1 MENNI
6 QTQKAG
12 DNSTQ
17 IQVEK
22 IENNY
27 GMGVQEVTQIVK
39 NEIDIA
45 LKENSL
51 VAETVARKRLNEF
64 SEIFLPK
71 LVKSNLIECFSEPA
85 IQLFFRN
92 TEKTAICTDS
102 RNCYEILSEI
112 LIHRVNKKEDFTT
125 IAATNKAIEIAD
137 KISDDALLFLTIF
150 LCVNRFIPNNGNI
163 NQGLQLL
170 DNLYGN
176 ILKEREIPYS
186 QNIIDNLEI
195 VGAIRKQELLTYK
208 SFDDFFPD
216 LLDGYANAGIDTE
229 TENYQKAKEL
239 LKEIGIDE
247 KFIFSNSLIEK
258 HIRINVVNREQL
270 DKLIITLNQQEKVN
284 RILNEI
290 YDLYDNS
297 NENKRNAKNEFLR
310 LLNNYTNIIKVKNW
324 WDTNIKTCGVSITA
338 VGKVLAHTNA
348 KCLDSNLPDLD

>member
-27 GMGVQEVTQIVK
+27 GMSVQEVTQIVK
-39 NEIDIA
+39 SEIDIA

-85 IQLFFRN
+85 IQVFFRN

-125 IAATNKAIEIAD
+125 IAATNKAIEVAD

-150 LCVNRFIPNNGNI
+150 LCVNRFIPNSGNI

-195 VGAIRKQELLTYK
+195 VGAIRKQEFLTYK

-216 LLDGYANAGIDTE
+216 SLDGYANAGIDTE

-258 HIRINVVNREQL
+258 HIRLNVVNRNKL
-270 DKLIITLNQQEKVN
+270 DKLITSNQQEKVN

-290 YDLYDNS
+290 YNLYDNS
-297 NENKRNAKNEFLR
+297 DENKRNAKNEFFK
-310 LLNNYTNIIKVKNW
+310 LLNNYPNIIRVKNW
-324 WDTNIKTCGVSITA
+324 WNSNMVDGGVVITPI
-338 VGKVLAHTNA
+338 GKVLAHTNA
-348 KCLDSNLPDLD
+348 KCLDSNIPDLD

>member
-186 QNIIDNLEI
+186 QNIVDNLEI

-239 LKEIGIDE
+239 LKEIGIDV
-247 KFIFSNSLIEK
+247 I
-258 HIRINVVNREQL
+258 
-270 DKLIITLNQQEKVN
+270 
-284 RILNEI
+284 
-290 YDLYDNS
+290 
-297 NENKRNAKNEFLR
+297 
-310 LLNNYTNIIKVKNW
+310 
-324 WDTNIKTCGVSITA
+324 
-338 VGKVLAHTNA
+338 
-348 KCLDSNLPDLD
+348 P